1 MKLLHVVPTY
11 VPAYR
16 HGGPVVSVHG
26 LCRSLAERGH
36 QVTVFTTD
44 VHGSGRLDVP
54 LGAPVDRDGVET
66 LYFPV
71 GSPRRLY
78 RSPAMGRA
86 LGARM
91 KEFDLVHL
99 HSIFLWPTSAA
110 ARVAGRAG
118 VPYLLAPRGMLV
130 RELFTE
136 RGRLR
141 KTLWLSL
148 VERRTIERAA
158 ALHVTTRLEA
168 REAERFGLDLPR
180 IEIVPNGIDLELF
193 RSPLPAAEDPA
204 IRQLTGDGVPYVLA
218 LGRLSWKKGI
228 DRLIRAWPLLRD
240 RTRETL
246 LVVAGPDDE
255 GYRPELEDLAG
266 TMGVIDRVRF
276 LGPVHGADK
285 VALLA
290 GALAL
295 ALPSRSENFA
305 NVVLEALAA
314 GTPVVVTREVGLA
327 DTVDEAG
334 AGLVVPGDPRS
345 LARALEKLAREPELR
360 ETLGRAG
367 CALAERFAWP
377 RIARAMEEVYL
388 DSDLRRS
395 S

>member
-1 MKLLHVVPTY
+1 MRLLHVVPTY

-36 QVTVFTTD
+36 QVTVLTTD

-54 LGAPVDRDGVET
+54 LGTPIDRDGVET

-78 RSPAMGRA
+78 RSPAMGRVLA
-86 LGARM
+86 ARIG
-91 KEFDLVHL
+91 EFDLVHL

-110 ARVAGRAG
+110 ARVAERAG
-118 VPYLLAPRGMLV
+118 VPYFLAPRGMLV
-130 RELFTE
+130 RELFAE

-168 REAERFGLDLPR
+168 REAEGFGLDLPR
-180 IEIVPNGIDLELF
+180 IEIVPNGIDLGPF
-193 RSPLPAAEDPA
+193 RRPLPAAQDPT
-204 IRQLTGDGVPYVLA
+204 IRHLAGTGAPYVLA

-228 DRLIRAWPLLRD
+228 DRLIRAWPLLGD
-240 RTRETL
+240 RAREAL

-255 GYRPELEDLAG
+255 GYRPELEGLA
-266 TMGVIDRVRF
+266 TEMGVIDRVRF

-285 VALLA
+285 IALLA

-327 DTVDEAG
+327 DTLDEAG
-334 AGLVVPGDPRS
+334 AGLVVPGDPHS
-345 LARALEKLAREPELR
+345 VARALEKLAREPELR